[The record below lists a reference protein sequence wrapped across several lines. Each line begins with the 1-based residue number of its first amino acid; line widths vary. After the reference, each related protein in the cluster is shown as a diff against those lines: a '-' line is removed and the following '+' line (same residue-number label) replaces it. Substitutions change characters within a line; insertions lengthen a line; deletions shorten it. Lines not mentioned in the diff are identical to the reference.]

1 MNYALK
7 YVLLFLLLPL
17 SAMAQR
23 LSPIAP
29 GYAQTSV
36 NTAIFRCSA
45 LVTVGDTQYVAFYN
59 SQGYVTLGKRLL
71 GTDDWV
77 LCQSP
82 YKGKV
87 SDAHNVISLGIDGEG
102 YLHVSFDHHG
112 NKLRYCKS
120 KAPWSLTLGDMEP
133 MTGKDENDVTYPE
146 FYRLANGDLLFAY
159 RSGASGRGNLVLN
172 RYNTA
177 EQRWVRVQNVLIDG
191 EKQRNAYWQMFVDAK
206 GTIHV
211 SWVWRETWMVETN
224 HDLCYAR
231 SKDGGVTWE
240 HADGTPYTLPITA
253 SNAEYACR
261 IPQKSELINQTSMS
275 ADANGRP
282 YIATYWRSNGDSVP
296 QYRVVWYDGKH
307 WQQQQVSQRKQPFSL
322 AGGGTKMIPIA
333 RPRMVTDG
341 RSAYYLTRDAE
352 RGSKVTLYHTDNIA
366 KGKWQKHDLTTFS
379 VNAWEPCI
387 DAELWKQKQQLHIFL
402 QNTYQGDGERTVNVD
417 AEMIYVL
424 EVPTKGKITPVTA
437 DWACLARMHP
447 EFFED
452 MAWEND
458 RVAFRAYGPKTKGNG
473 YGYDVFTKHGS
484 TPCLDIMY
492 DMQFNPAKWKIINGM
507 RNDARKQ
514 PQGEL
519 RKRLMDE
526 AKMIEDS
533 ITYHID
539 HGYGNDCYGV
549 GPTFGAG
556 TTALLNVSGL
566 LVFPRFYEKYEILQ
580 NGPDRVRV
588 RLMFP
593 PVKIDDQEVTEERII
608 TLDRGSQLNHTI
620 VRYHGLTHAMTLM
633 AGIVAH
639 SDDPVVTGET
649 NDGRYFQAYDD
660 PTQNTDGRDGIIR
673 MGHIY
678 PRKPDKMMLRT
689 FGRPDDV
696 IRGNYVASFTIQPG
710 EDFEYY
716 WGYGWSKRDFA
727 KKEQWIEY
735 LKNFDR

>member
-1 MNYALK
+1 MRHYL
-7 YVLLFLLLPL
+7 YILFALLLPL
-17 SAMAQR
+17 TAMAQR

-29 GYAQTSV
+29 GYAETSV

-59 SQGYVTLGKRLL
+59 AQGYVTLGKRQL

-77 LCQSP
+77 LCQSQ

-87 SDAHNVISLGIDGEG
+87 SDAHNVISLGVDGEG

-112 NKLRYCKS
+112 NKLRYCRS
-120 KAPWSLTLGDMEP
+120 TEPWSLQLGEMQP

-159 RSGASGRGNLVLN
+159 RSGVSGRGNLVLN
-172 RYNTA
+172 RYSIAQHEWN
-177 EQRWVRVQNVLIDG
+177 RVQDVLIDG
-191 EKQRNAYWQMFVDAK
+191 EQKRNAYWQMFVDAQ

-240 HADGTPYTLPITA
+240 RSDGSKYTLPITA

-275 ADANGRP
+275 ADAKGNP
-282 YIATYWRSNGDSVP
+282 YIATYWRNQGDSIP
-296 QYRVVWYDGKH
+296 QYRMVWFDGKR
-307 WQQQQVSQRKQPFSL
+307 WRQQQVSRRQQPFSL

-341 RSAYYLTRDAE
+341 RRAYYLTRDAE

-366 KGKWQKHDLTTFS
+366 SGKWQHHDLTTFS

-387 DAELWKQKQQLHIFL
+387 DTELWKQRQQLHVFL
-402 QNTYQGDGERTVNVD
+402 QNTFQGDGERTVK
-417 AEMIYVL
+417 AEPEMIYVL
-424 EVPTKGKITPVTA
+424 EVPTKGTFKPVTA

-447 EFFED
+447 EFYED

-458 RVAFRAYGPKTKGNG
+458 RVAFRAYGPKTKGDG
-473 YGYDVFTKHGS
+473 YGYDVFTKHGN

-492 DMQFNPAKWKIINGM
+492 DSQFCPAKWKIINSM
-507 RNDARKQ
+507 RAQARTH
-514 PQGEL
+514 EDDSV
-519 RKRLMDE
+519 RVRLKKE
-526 AKMIEDS
+526 AQKIEES

-556 TTALLNVSGL
+556 TTALQNARGQ
-566 LVFPRFYEKYEILQ
+566 LVFPHFYEKYEILS
-580 NGPDRVRV
+580 NGPDRVQI
-588 RLMFP
+588 RLTFP
-593 PVKIDDQEVTEERII
+593 PVDIDGQKVTEERII

-633 AGIVAH
+633 TGIVAH
-639 SDDPVVTGET
+639 SDEAPVRGQTA
-649 NDGRYFQAYDD
+649 DGRYFQAYDD
-660 PTQNTDGRDGIIR
+660 PTQQTDGRNGVIR
-673 MGHIY
+673 IGHIY
-678 PRKPDKMMLRT
+678 PRKPETMT
-689 FGRPDDV
+689 FRSFGKNDPV
-696 IRGNYVASFTIQPG
+696 IRGNNVAVFTIQPD
-710 EDFEYY
+710 EPFEYW
-716 WGYGWSKRDFA
+716 WGYGWSKRDFPRQ
-727 KKEQWIEY
+727 EQWIEY
-735 LKNFDR
+735 LKNYSK